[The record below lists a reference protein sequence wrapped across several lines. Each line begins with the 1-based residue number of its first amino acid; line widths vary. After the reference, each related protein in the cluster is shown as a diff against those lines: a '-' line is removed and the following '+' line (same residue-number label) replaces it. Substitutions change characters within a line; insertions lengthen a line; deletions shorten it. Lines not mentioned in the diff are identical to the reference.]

1 MQIRDFRDRLRQRVS
16 HDSLVRSRRLATRAR
31 LPIVPSHEFHPRGT
45 HPSLQRQRRGHAH
58 ARRRR
63 RRRRALLAVVVVV
76 FPGRRHSSEVHAR
89 GSMFHRKR
97 SDGGFGRLSNL
108 SMRRERVAQPRREL
122 FFFGF
127 LRYHRTIACCLR
139 SSSSFSSSPKNQP
152 TNERT
157 NDDDALKER
166 RRTKANTFSSSS
178 MPFSL
183 LLFGALLLVVVLSSS
198 SSSSWAK
205 KSQKDYSTSS
215 KKSTK
220 DTHTFETLN
229 TVSQTGFSFSFFL
242 FFFEC
247 WSVLFSPFFLCVCFV
262 KNLASSSSS
271 SSSSSSHTQTLL
283 FSPPQKTLS
292 THLLPGWW

>member
-1 MQIRDFRDRLRQRVS
+1 MHAPS
-16 HDSLVRSRRLATRAR
+16 CYTHDASPRLASCHAVQLFVLTRPSPFGTFLTTTALR
-31 LPIVPSHEFHPRGT
+31 FPLRPGLPRHIHLMIHSAEPSAENSTEPR
-45 HPSLQRQRRGHAH
+45 S
-58 ARRRR
+58 
-63 RRRRALLAVVVVV
+63 VC
-76 FPGRRHSSEVHAR
+76 
-89 GSMFHRKR
+89 
-97 SDGGFGRLSNL
+97 LSNL

-157 NDDDALKER
+157 NDDDALKES

-198 SSSSWAK
+198 SSSSSSWAK
-205 KSQKDYSTSS
+205 KSVKDYSTSS

-220 DTHTFETLN
+220 DTHTF
-229 TVSQTGFSFSFFL
+229 
-242 FFFEC
+242 
-247 WSVLFSPFFLCVCFV
+247 
-262 KNLASSSSS
+262 
-271 SSSSSSHTQTLL
+271 
-283 FSPPQKTLS
+283 
-292 THLLPGWW
+292 